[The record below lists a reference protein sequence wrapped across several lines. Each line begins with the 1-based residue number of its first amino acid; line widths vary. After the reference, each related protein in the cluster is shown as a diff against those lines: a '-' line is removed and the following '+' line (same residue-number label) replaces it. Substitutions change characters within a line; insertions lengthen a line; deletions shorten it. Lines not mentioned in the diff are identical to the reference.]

1 MKLSQ
6 RKITW
11 ILILTFLVSLM
22 TACKAAE
29 TPPAAGGAPEAA
41 TAPQA
46 APTETEPETEAAY
59 VPLDHLELRLPDGW
73 ERQRV
78 KEDEDSFL
86 QNGTVMGGAFLMDC
100 DDSLF
105 DDVLGYFDPL
115 MTLTKD
121 ALVKNRNVSEPE
133 WYMGESSLYGIA
145 ELEMGNS
152 QYHYMTYVVRGKSA
166 CYLLWFDRNQVP
178 YDTEEAI
185 MKSLKSEDI
194 TQELNTVSSEK
205 VNEAIAESMAQ
216 EEYEFTVTMPQGYTQ
231 TKVTDGAMFYRDSE
245 LVGGHKVIHFEK
257 GILPDL
263 ETNRDLVLS
272 RLTEDLKDQVDMTG
286 FDGTL
291 SHTTGP
297 IIAVFE
303 NDGQQYTH
311 YIFGYGQ
318 VGTQYDLWFDTSLL
332 TEDEVNAIMYTAQ
345 LKQLT

>member
-29 TPPAAGGAPEAA
+29 TPAAGGAPEAA

-46 APTETEPETEAAY
+46 APTETESETEAAY

-73 ERQRV
+73 ERQRF

-133 WYMGESSLYGIA
+133 WHMGGSSLYGLA
-145 ELEMGNS
+145 ELEMGNR
-152 QYHYMTYVVRGKSA
+152 QYHYMT
-166 CYLLWFDRNQVP
+166 
-178 YDTEEAI
+178 
-185 MKSLKSEDI
+185 
-194 TQELNTVSSEK
+194 
-205 VNEAIAESMAQ
+205 
-216 EEYEFTVTMPQGYTQ
+216 
-231 TKVTDGAMFYRDSE
+231 
-245 LVGGHKVIHFEK
+245 
-257 GILPDL
+257 
-263 ETNRDLVLS
+263 
-272 RLTEDLKDQVDMTG
+272 
-286 FDGTL
+286 
-291 SHTTGP
+291 
-297 IIAVFE
+297 
-303 NDGQQYTH
+303 
-311 YIFGYGQ
+311 
-318 VGTQYDLWFDTSLL
+318 
-332 TEDEVNAIMYTAQ
+332 
-345 LKQLT
+345 

>member
-29 TPPAAGGAPEAA
+29 TPPAGAAQEPTLAA
-41 TAPQA
+41 QE

-86 QNGTVMGGAFLMDC
+86 QNGTVTGGAFLMDC

-133 WYMGESSLYGIA
+133 WHMGGSSLYGIA
-145 ELEMGNS
+145 QMGMGND
-152 QYHYMTYVVRGKSA
+152 QYQYEAYVVRGKSA
-166 CYLLWFDRNQVP
+166 CYLLWFDRNRVSE
-178 YDTEEAI
+178 DTEEAI
-185 MKSLKSEDI
+185 MESLKSEDV
-194 TQELNTVSSEK
+194 TKELNMVS
-205 VNEAIAESMAQ
+205 NEQYNDAIAESMAQ

-231 TKVTDGAMFYRDSE
+231 TEVTDGAMFYRDGE

-291 SHTTGP
+291 DKKGFITAT
-297 IIAVFE
+297 FTKDDKE
-303 NDGQQYTH
+303 YTH
-311 YIFGYGQ
+311 YITSYGQ

-332 TEDEVNAIMYTAQ
+332 TEDEVNAILFSAQ